1 MFNEANIC
9 IGLGGFIIALI
20 VFCFCVRVNKIR
32 CCSVWYVAMFFLVV
46 SLEEL

>member
-9 IGLGGFIIALI
+9 IGLGGFIIVLI

-32 CCSVWYVAMFFLVV
+32 CYSVWYVAMFFLVV